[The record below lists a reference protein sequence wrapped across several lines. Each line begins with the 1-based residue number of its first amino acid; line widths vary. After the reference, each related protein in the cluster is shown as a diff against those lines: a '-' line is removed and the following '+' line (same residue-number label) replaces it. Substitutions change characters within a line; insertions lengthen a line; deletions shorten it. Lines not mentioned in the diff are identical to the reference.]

1 MTQAE
6 ASDGVLDS
14 RTPSPAEASRVAKAA
29 FIGTT
34 IEWYDFYIY
43 ASTATL
49 VFGTQF
55 FPAMSPFAATLAS
68 FATIAVAFIARP
80 IGGLIFAHY
89 GDRVGRKTTL
99 IVSLL
104 LMGVSTML
112 VGLLPTYATAGALA
126 PILLVLMR
134 FVQGA
139 AVGGEWGGAI
149 LMATEFAPPDRRARL
164 SSWAQQGVTAGLALS
179 TAVLLVVSLAVPH
192 ELYVDWVW
200 RLPFLSSAVL
210 IVVGLVMRLRI
221 AESPIFEA
229 GKKAGESAH
238 ARAGASAGGTTR
250 ARLPIATVL
259 RESPRTLALAT
270 LAYLTVSATFYVAFV
285 FLLSHATGTL
295 KISQAAA
302 LTGVLVAAG
311 SYSIGLRVSAGLA
324 DARGRRTA
332 LMTGFAGILV
342 VVFPALALIQTG
354 SPALFAAGLALLA
367 FPVGCAYAPIGVYF
381 AELFPTATRYSGIT
395 AANQAGSLLGA
406 AVAPFIAIAL
416 FAAAGMYAVGAY
428 VALVTIIS
436 AAAVHALGESRH
448 LNLER

>member
-1 MTQAE
+1 MTRIDT
-6 ASDGVLDS
+6 SDGGPDTA
-14 RTPSPAEASRVAKAA
+14 TPTPAEASRVAKAA

-55 FPAMSPFAATLAS
+55 FPAMSPVAATLAS

-99 IVSLL
+99 IASLM
-104 LMGVSTML
+104 LMGISTML
-112 VGLLPTYATAGALA
+112 VGVLPTYATAGALA
-126 PILLVLMR
+126 PALLVLLR

-149 LMATEFAPPDRRARL
+149 LMATEFAPPGKRARL

-179 TAVLLVVSLAVPH
+179 TAVLLAVTLLVPK
-192 ELYVDWVW
+192 ETYVEWVW

-210 IVVGLVMRLRI
+210 IVVGLVMRLRLD
-221 AESPIFEA
+221 ESPVFQA
-229 GKKAGESAH
+229 GKKTGDTAG
-238 ARAGASAGGTTR
+238 T
-250 ARLPIATVL
+250 RLPIATL
-259 RESPRTLALAT
+259 LHESRRAVVLAT
-270 LAYLTVSATFYVAFV
+270 LAYVTVSATFYVAFV
-285 FLLSHATGTL
+285 FLLSHATGPL

-302 LTGVLVAAG
+302 LTAVLLSAG
-311 SYSIGLRVSAGLA
+311 AYSIGLRLSAGVA
-324 DARGRRTA
+324 DKRGRRTA
-332 LMTGFAGILV
+332 LLMGFCGILV
-342 VVFPALALIQTG
+342 VVFPSIALIETG
-354 SPALFAAGLALLA
+354 SPVLFTVGLALLA

-395 AANQAGSLLGA
+395 AANQGGSLLGA

-416 FAAAGMYAVGAY
+416 YSAVGMYAVGAY
-428 VALVTIIS
+428 VVLVTIIS
-436 AAAVHALGESRH
+436 AAAVWALGETRH

>member
-1 MTQAE
+1 MTRID
-6 ASDGVLDS
+6 ASDGGPDAA
-14 RTPSPAEASRVAKAA
+14 TPAPTPEEASRVAKAA

-55 FPAMSPFAATLAS
+55 FPAMSPVAATLAS

-99 IVSLL
+99 IASLM
-104 LMGVSTML
+104 LMGISTML
-112 VGLLPTYATAGALA
+112 VGVLPTYATAGALA
-126 PILLVLMR
+126 PALLVLLR

-139 AVGGEWGGAI
+139 AVGGEWGGAV
-149 LMATEFAPPDRRARL
+149 LMASEFAPPGRRARL

-179 TAVLLVVSLAVPH
+179 TAVLLTVTLLVPK
-192 ELYVDWVW
+192 EIYVEWVW

-210 IVVGLVMRLRI
+210 IVVGLVMRLRLD
-221 AESPIFEA
+221 ESPIFKA
-229 GKKAGESAH
+229 GKKSGDTAG
-238 ARAGASAGGTTR
+238 

-259 RESPRTLALAT
+259 RESWRSVVLAT
-270 LAYLTVSATFYVAFV
+270 LAYVTVSATFYVAFV
-285 FLLSHATGTL
+285 FFLSHATGPL

-302 LTGVLVAAG
+302 LTAVLLSAG
-311 SYSIGLRVSAGLA
+311 AYSIGLRLSAGVA
-324 DARGRRTA
+324 DTRGRRTA
-332 LMTGFAGILV
+332 LLLGFGGILV
-342 VVFPALALIQTG
+342 VVFPSIALIETG
-354 SPALFAAGLALLA
+354 SPVLFAVGLALLA

-395 AANQAGSLLGA
+395 AANQGGSLLGA

-416 FAAAGMYAVGAY
+416 FSAVGMYAVGAY
-428 VALVTIIS
+428 VVLVTLIS
-436 AAAVHALGESRH
+436 AAAVWALGETRH
-448 LNLER
+448 LNFER

>member
-1 MTQAE
+1 MTRID
-6 ASDGVLDS
+6 ASDAGPEAA
-14 RTPSPAEASRVAKAA
+14 TPTPAEASRVAKAA

-55 FPAMSPFAATLAS
+55 FPAMSPVAATLAS

-89 GDRVGRKTTL
+89 GDRIGRKTTL
-99 IVSLL
+99 IASLM
-104 LMGVSTML
+104 LMGISTML
-112 VGLLPTYATAGALA
+112 VGVLPTYATAGALA
-126 PILLVLMR
+126 PALLVLLR
-134 FVQGA
+134 FMQGA

-149 LMATEFAPPDRRARL
+149 LMATEFAPPGKRARL

-179 TAVLLVVSLAVPH
+179 TAVLLTVTLLVPK
-192 ELYVDWVW
+192 ETYVEWVW

-210 IVVGLVMRLRI
+210 IVVGLVMRLRLD
-221 AESPIFEA
+221 ESPVFQA
-229 GKKAGESAH
+229 GKKAVKKTGDT
-238 ARAGASAGGTTR
+238 AGT
-250 ARLPIATVL
+250 RLPIATLL
-259 RESPRTLALAT
+259 RESRRAVVLAT
-270 LAYLTVSATFYVAFV
+270 LAYVTVSATFYVAFV
-285 FLLSHATGTL
+285 FLLSHATGPL

-302 LTGVLVAAG
+302 LTAVLLSAG
-311 SYSIGLRVSAGLA
+311 AYSIGLRLSAGVA
-324 DARGRRTA
+324 DKHGRRTA
-332 LMTGFAGILV
+332 LLMGFGGILV
-342 VVFPALALIQTG
+342 VVFPSIALIETG
-354 SPALFAAGLALLA
+354 SPVLFTVGLALLT

-395 AANQAGSLLGA
+395 IANQGGSLLGA

-416 FAAAGMYAVGAY
+416 YSAVGMYAVGAY
-428 VALVTIIS
+428 VVLVTVIS
-436 AAAVHALGESRH
+436 AAAVWALGETRH